1 MIIGH
6 LLSSTNIRASRNHIR
21 ESIVRVDPFCRSKR
35 SCSRLI
41 RHDYVN
47 LGPHHM
53 WHIDGHHKLIRYGL
67 ITHGGVDG
75 CSRVITYMRL
85 NNNNTTFTAFDSY
98 INCTSM

>member
-6 LLSSTNIRASRNHIR
+6 LLSSTNIRASRNQIR
-21 ESIVRVDPFCRSKR
+21 ESIVHVDSFGRSQR
-35 SCSRLI
+35 SCRRLI
-41 RHDYVN
+41 RHNYVT

-67 ITHGGVDG
+67 IIHGGVDG
-75 CSRVITYMRL
+75 CSRVSTYMRL
-85 NNNNTTFTAFDSY
+85 NNNNTAFTAFDSY